1 MRGQGTVYVLGFA
14 TSVCVVCSLA
24 IAGTALGLRPLQNV
38 NIEIDKKKNVLA
50 AAGLVVSKDKVLETF
65 EAKVRAKVVDLE
77 AGTLS
82 DKSMA
87 DLNEKQLA
95 ADVYKMTPEEAK
107 YRPVYLV
114 GEGSSEVTIVP
125 IAGKGLWSTV
135 YGFLAL
141 QKDRNTIK
149 GVTFYKHGE
158 TPGLGGECDKEW
170 FTSNFVGKTMRN
182 AKGEISFG
190 VAKSKASKPSC
201 QRFGGVDHCVDGM
214 SGATI
219 TSNGITELMQ
229 RAMRDYSGF
238 FAAKGG

>member
-50 AAGLVVSKDKVLETF
+50 AAGLVVAKDKVLETF
-65 EAKVRAKVVDLE
+65 DAKVRAKVVDLE

-125 IAGKGLWSTV
+125 IAV
-135 YGFLAL
+135 QFHFAL
-141 QKDRNTIK
+141 LS
-149 GVTFYKHGE
+149 HGCGDMH
-158 TPGLGGECDKEW
+158 PCVRGGENVWARDK
-170 FTSNFVGKTMRN
+170 FFRISHVISVQPNFKLCT
-182 AKGEISFG
+182 
-190 VAKSKASKPSC
+190 
-201 QRFGGVDHCVDGM
+201 
-214 SGATI
+214 TI
-219 TSNGITELMQ
+219 
-229 RAMRDYSGF
+229 
-238 FAAKGG
+238 